1 MLKRDIQL
9 NVERRIEVC
18 FNALYELGG
27 TVHVTAAGRARAV
40 IGKNA

>member
-18 FNALYELGG
+18 PNALYELGG
-27 TVHVTAAGRARAV
+27 TVPAAARPRAV